1 MEAPTKKY
9 FKIGEVAEI
18 LGVNASTLR
27 FWEKNFPQ
35 IQPMKN
41 KKGDRIYQLKDI
53 EILKE
58 IYYLTH
64 NKGMRLANASK
75 KISKNP
81 DKTDDKLKLIQELR
95 HFKEKLIQ
103 LKELVNPMIILLF
116 QITLKQILQML
127 VIQFQM
133 QMKLQIK

>member
-1 MEAPTKKY
+1 MEPSTKKY
-9 FKIGEVAEI
+9 FKIGEVAEM
-18 LGVNASTLR
+18 LSVNPSTLR
-27 FWEKNFPQ
+27 FWEKDFPQ

-58 IYYLTH
+58 IHYLTH

-75 KISKNP
+75 KISRNP
-81 DKTDDKLKLIQELR
+81 SKVDEKLKLIQELR

-103 LKELVNPMIILLF
+103 LKEQLE
-116 QITLKQILQML
+116 
-127 VIQFQM
+127 
-133 QMKLQIK
+133 

>member
-1 MEAPTKKY
+1 MEVPTKKY
-9 FKIGEVAEI
+9 FKIGEVAEM

-58 IYYLTH
+58 IHYLSH
-64 NKGMRLANASK
+64 NKGLRLANASK
-75 KISKNP
+75 KISRNP
-81 DKTDDKLKLIQELR
+81 DKQDDRLKLIQELR
-95 HFKEKLIQ
+95 NFKDTLLK
-103 LKELVNPMIILLF
+103 LKEQLE
-116 QITLKQILQML
+116 
-127 VIQFQM
+127 
-133 QMKLQIK
+133 